1 MSVLHLFR
9 FAAFRH
15 LLLIRF
21 LIKLVASDLD
31 GTLLHNYQQT
41 VPKEI
46 YDTIKALHEKG
57 IIFTAASGRQYANI
71 RRLFAPL
78 GFDIPYIA
86 ENGSMCVY
94 KEEILATGLTP
105 SKTIRHILD
114 ALMEYRKIYHTGHC
128 ILSVKDTYYSDST
141 DERFIDYMENDMH
154 NIVTYVP
161 DLYAIK
167 EPIIKAAICD
177 FGGTKNLEPFF
188 HKRIGD
194 EIRVVTSA
202 DHWIDFIAPNAN
214 KGTALKVLMEKFGI
228 KKEECICFGDQ
239 QNDIEM
245 LKAAGTAYVMA
256 TGHPLAKKAADYVVE
271 SPLPLMQ
278 GLL

>member
-1 MSVLHLFR
+1 M
-9 FAAFRH
+9 
-15 LLLIRF
+15 
-21 LIKLVASDLD
+21 IKLVASDLD

-141 DERFIDYMENDMH
+141 AERLKNRSSKQPSVILVAQRIWN
-154 NIVTYVP
+154 P
-161 DLYAIK
+161 SS
-167 EPIIKAAICD
+167 
-177 FGGTKNLEPFF
+177 TKGLGM
-188 HKRIGD
+188 K
-194 EIRVVTSA
+194 SA
-202 DHWIDFIAPNAN
+202 
-214 KGTALKVLMEKFGI
+214 L
-228 KKEECICFGDQ
+228 
-239 QNDIEM
+239 
-245 LKAAGTAYVMA
+245 
-256 TGHPLAKKAADYVVE
+256 
-271 SPLPLMQ
+271 
-278 GLL
+278 

>member
-1 MSVLHLFR
+1 M
-9 FAAFRH
+9 
-15 LLLIRF
+15 
-21 LIKLVASDLD
+21 IKLVASDLD

-94 KEEILATGLTP
+94 KEEVLATGLTP

-114 ALMEYRKIYHTGHC
+114 ALM
-128 ILSVKDTYYSDST
+128 
-141 DERFIDYMENDMH
+141 DMH

-271 SPLPLMQ
+271 SPLPVMQ

>member
-1 MSVLHLFR
+1 M
-9 FAAFRH
+9 
-15 LLLIRF
+15 
-21 LIKLVASDLD
+21 IKLVASDLD

-94 KEEILATGLTP
+94 KEEVLATGLTP

-202 DHWIDFIAPNAN
+202 DQWIDFIAP
-214 KGTALKVLMEKFGI
+214 
-228 KKEECICFGDQ
+228 KEECICFGDQ

-256 TGHPLAKKAADYVVE
+256 TGHSLAKKAADYVVE
-271 SPLPLMQ
+271 SPLPVMQ

>member
-1 MSVLHLFR
+1 MTMNLMMISVKKVFISSNSKIICLPCPLPR
-9 FAAFRH
+9 G
-15 LLLIRF
+15 RF
-21 LIKLVASDLD
+21 LIQESAV
-31 GTLLHNYQQT
+31 G
-41 VPKEI
+41 
-46 YDTIKALHEKG
+46 
-57 IIFTAASGRQYANI
+57 
-71 RRLFAPL
+71 
-78 GFDIPYIA
+78 
-86 ENGSMCVY
+86 
-94 KEEILATGLTP
+94 GL
-105 SKTIRHILD
+105 S
-114 ALMEYRKIYHTGHC
+114 
-128 ILSVKDTYYSDST
+128 YYS
-141 DERFIDYMENDMH
+141 
-154 NIVTYVP
+154 
-161 DLYAIK
+161 
-167 EPIIKAAICD
+167 
-177 FGGTKNLEPFF
+177 TKNLEPFF

-271 SPLPLMQ
+271 SPLPVIQ

>member
-1 MSVLHLFR
+1 M
-9 FAAFRH
+9 
-15 LLLIRF
+15 
-21 LIKLVASDLD
+21 IKLVASDLD
-31 GTLLHNYQQT
+31 DTLLHNYQQT

-86 ENGSMCVY
+86 ENGS
-94 KEEILATGLTP
+94 
-105 SKTIRHILD
+105 
-114 ALMEYRKIYHTGHC
+114 LMEYRKIYHTGHC

-271 SPLPLMQ
+271 SPLPVMQ

>member
-1 MSVLHLFR
+1 M
-9 FAAFRH
+9 
-15 LLLIRF
+15 
-21 LIKLVASDLD
+21 IKLIASDLD
-31 GTLLHNYQQT
+31 GTLLHDYQQT
-41 VPKEI
+41 VPEDI
-46 YDTIKALHEKG
+46 YDTIRALHDKG
-57 IIFTAASGRQYANI
+57 ILFTAASGRQYANI
-71 RRLFAPL
+71 RRLFSPL

-86 ENGSMCVY
+86 ENGSLCIY
-94 KEEILATGLTP
+94 KEEV
-105 SKTIRHILD
+105 RHILD
-114 ALMEYRKIYHTGHC
+114 VLMEYRKIYHTGHC

-161 DLYAIK
+161 DLYAVK

-177 FGGTKNLEPFF
+177 FNGTQNLAPFF
-188 HKRIGD
+188 QERIGN
-194 EIRVVTSA
+194 EISVVTSA

-214 KGTALKVLMEKFGI
+214 KGSALKVLMKKFGI

-256 TGHPLAKKAADYVVE
+256 TGHPLAKKAADYVVD
-271 SPLPLMQ
+271 SPLPVMQ

>member
-1 MSVLHLFR
+1 
-9 FAAFRH
+9 
-15 LLLIRF
+15 
-21 LIKLVASDLD
+21 
-31 GTLLHNYQQT
+31 
-41 VPKEI
+41 
-46 YDTIKALHEKG
+46 
-57 IIFTAASGRQYANI
+57 
-71 RRLFAPL
+71 
-78 GFDIPYIA
+78 
-86 ENGSMCVY
+86 MCVY

-114 ALMEYRKIYHTGHC
+114 VLMEYRKIYHTGHC

-271 SPLPLMQ
+271 SPLPVMQ

>member
-1 MSVLHLFR
+1 M
-9 FAAFRH
+9 
-15 LLLIRF
+15 
-21 LIKLVASDLD
+21 IKLVASDLD

-86 ENGSMCVY
+86 ENGSLCIY
-94 KEEILATGLTP
+94 KEEVLATGLTP

-194 EIRVVTSA
+194 
-202 DHWIDFIAPNAN
+202 
-214 KGTALKVLMEKFGI
+214 
-228 KKEECICFGDQ
+228 GDQ

-271 SPLPLMQ
+271 SPLPVMQ

>member
-1 MSVLHLFR
+1 M
-9 FAAFRH
+9 
-15 LLLIRF
+15 
-21 LIKLVASDLD
+21 IKLVASDLD
-31 GTLLHNYQQT
+31 GTLLM
-41 VPKEI
+41 
-46 YDTIKALHEKG
+46 KG
-57 IIFTAASGRQYANI
+57 AQSLPEDIFPLIRQLKDLGILFIAASGRQYANI

-167 EPIIKAAICD
+167 AAICD

-271 SPLPLMQ
+271 SPLPVMQ

>member
-1 MSVLHLFR
+1 M
-9 FAAFRH
+9 
-15 LLLIRF
+15 
-21 LIKLVASDLD
+21 IKLVASDLD

-161 DLYAIK
+161 DQ
-167 EPIIKAAICD
+167 
-177 FGGTKNLEPFF
+177 TKPLHLATPKNRSSKQPSVILVAQ
-188 HKRIGD
+188 RIWNPSSTKGLGMK
-194 EIRVVTSA
+194 SA
-202 DHWIDFIAPNAN
+202 
-214 KGTALKVLMEKFGI
+214 L
-228 KKEECICFGDQ
+228 
-239 QNDIEM
+239 
-245 LKAAGTAYVMA
+245 
-256 TGHPLAKKAADYVVE
+256 
-271 SPLPLMQ
+271 
-278 GLL
+278 

>member
-1 MSVLHLFR
+1 M
-9 FAAFRH
+9 
-15 LLLIRF
+15 
-21 LIKLVASDLD
+21 IKLVASDLD

-154 NIVTYVP
+154 NIVTYVICMRLKNRSSKQP
-161 DLYAIK
+161 SVILVAQRIWNPSSTK
-167 EPIIKAAICD
+167 ESGMK
-177 FGGTKNLEPFF
+177 
-188 HKRIGD
+188 
-194 EIRVVTSA
+194 SA
-202 DHWIDFIAPNAN
+202 
-214 KGTALKVLMEKFGI
+214 L
-228 KKEECICFGDQ
+228 
-239 QNDIEM
+239 
-245 LKAAGTAYVMA
+245 
-256 TGHPLAKKAADYVVE
+256 
-271 SPLPLMQ
+271 
-278 GLL
+278 